1 MIARRQLLAQ
11 LLPLSL
17 ALPTLAGC
25 GWEPLYADP
34 HTGSANADLRAI
46 NVLPIPERPGQ
57 MLEDGLR
64 QSFNPDGISTTTR
77 YNLSVTLS
85 TVLQDMGIQS
95 QGLGTRGE
103 VQGICTYRLI
113 DVATKKVLQTSSIHA
128 SDSFDIQANGYSTV
142 VAQNDARVRVVEEI
156 RREMVA
162 RLTMF
167 MQNKEPAPS

>member
-1 MIARRQLLAQ
+1 MIARRRLLVQ

-17 ALPTLAGC
+17 TLPALAGC

-34 HTGSANADLRAI
+34 QTGRASADLRAI
-46 NVLPIPERPGQ
+46 KVLPISERVGQ
-57 MLEDGLR
+57 MLETGLR
-64 QSFNPDGISTTTR
+64 QALNPDGVETKPR
-77 YNLSVTLS
+77 YNLSVTLV
-85 TVLQDMGIQS
+85 TVLQDLGIQS

-103 VQGICTYRLI
+103 VQLTATYRLSEI
-113 DVATKKVLQTSSIHA
+113 VGNKQLQVNSIHT

-142 VAQNDARVRVVEEI
+142 VAQDDAKVRCVEEI

-167 MQNKEPAPS
+167 MQNKEPTAS